1 MAQGAK
7 HSIQALDDFH
17 LDAAIFSSPGLS
29 NPSLVA
35 VINSGAGIP
44 KRFYGAFA
52 AWLADRGIPTITYDY
67 RGIGGSASKPLQN
80 FAVTI
85 EDWGSKD
92 CAAVL
97 NYARTLY
104 PAAKI
109 LVVGHSIG
117 GIVTGFVRNDAPRI
131 HRLMFISPHTGY
143 LGDYAWGSR
152 WKMFLLWHVIMPL
165 ITRSR
170 GYFPGRAL
178 GLPEDLPAGVALA
191 WGRRRFKWNI
201 ASDSSYATCSH
212 IATDGLCV
220 RPSDDLFATESAFR
234 RVQARFN
241 AAKFTDVV
249 LEVTHRKERLGHFG
263 FFNSGSEERWWPIA
277 LEWLAYGRSP
287 KLEPMTTGTSNE
299 LEGP

>member
-1 MAQGAK
+1 MEQGAK

-17 LDAAIFSSPGLS
+17 LDATIFSSRRLS
-29 NPSLVA
+29 YPPSVA
-35 VINSGAGIP
+35 VINSGAAIP

-67 RGIGGSASKPLQN
+67 RGIGSSSSRPLKN
-80 FAVTI
+80 FDVTI

-97 NYARTLY
+97 KYAHTLY

-131 HRLMFISPHTGY
+131 DRLLFISPHTGY
-143 LGDYAWGSR
+143 LGDYASGSR
-152 WKMFLLWHVIMPL
+152 WKMFFLWHVIMPL
-165 ITRSR
+165 ITKSK
-170 GYFPGRAL
+170 GYFPGRAF

-191 WGRRRFKWNI
+191 WARRRFKWNI
-201 ASDSSYATCSH
+201 SSDSSYARCSH
-212 IATDGLCV
+212 IATEGLCI

-234 RVQARFN
+234 RVQARFD
-241 AAKFTDVV
+241 AAKFTDIV
-249 LEVTHRKERLGHFG
+249 LEVNHRKERLGHFG
-263 FFNSGSEERWWPIA
+263 FFNSASEERWWPIA
-277 LEWLAYGRSP
+277 LEWLAHGRSP
-287 KLEPMTTGTSNE
+287 KHGRVTSGT
-299 LEGP
+299 